1 MKSMNELSEMLD
13 NNRYNLST
21 FDYAFVMKNMNQ
33 VSDPYTIRDRLGKGG
48 FASVKMAKFRGN
60 EDNFFAMK
68 SMKKVVEEM
77 DMKPAIINELN
88 ILNSLDHPSIAKI
101 NESYE
106 DENCIHAILEFSPG
120 KSFAEMLIDTK
131 GKMDIN
137 DVLKIFFQ
145 VCKTASYLRK
155 KEVIHRDFKPQNIM
169 ICKTDRFKYLDYE
182 VQLIDFGFAR
192 FYKDSINDKQILGS
206 PHYIAPE
213 ALDGRY
219 GYESDVWSIGIMLY
233 FSIAMEYPF
242 EGDSDEELFQ
252 AIQEKELKF
261 APAEAWEKIPKD
273 LKDLIDKMLKK
284 DPISRI
290 NIESIPIHSAFK
302 NITKYEDKEGLTD
315 EEKKKLNRYYR

>member
-1 MKSMNELSEMLD
+1 MHSSWRIWTKFLILILLGTDSAKEASHQSKWQNLEAMKI
-13 NNRYNLST
+13 T
-21 FDYAFVMKNMNQ
+21 
-33 VSDPYTIRDRLGKGG
+33 
-48 FASVKMAKFRGN
+48 
-60 EDNFFAMK
+60 FFAMK

-192 FYKDSINDKQILGS
+192 FYDWNFHYFRLQYSTLSS
-206 PHYIAPE
+206 PSKTTVC
-213 ALDGRY
+213 L
-219 GYESDVWSIGIMLY
+219 SNS
-233 FSIAMEYPF
+233 
-242 EGDSDEELFQ
+242 EENRQRWFLFYTHLQ
-252 AIQEKELKF
+252 LF
-261 APAEAWEKIPKD
+261 EKIGNKKIWVNQNFKICFDYIQNNSYINLGHGNHIRIAWSCSNAVKTHNVNIFHNFFWQLILLLPK
-273 LKDLIDKMLKK
+273 L
-284 DPISRI
+284 
-290 NIESIPIHSAFK
+290 
-302 NITKYEDKEGLTD
+302 
-315 EEKKKLNRYYR
+315 